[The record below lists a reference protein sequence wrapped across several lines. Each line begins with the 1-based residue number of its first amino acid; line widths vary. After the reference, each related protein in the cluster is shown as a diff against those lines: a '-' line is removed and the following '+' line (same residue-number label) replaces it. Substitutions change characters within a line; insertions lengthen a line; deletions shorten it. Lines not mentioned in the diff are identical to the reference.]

1 MTITIQYAL
10 WEDLPSE
17 VRSLFAAF
25 TGKGL
30 AAGKS
35 LYELYFYGYNIPHEV
50 GHILRIVTKT
60 HTERQ
65 WDEEMS
71 CNSFAVAFW
80 HAREAVELLR
90 QLEETLNLCILHLA
104 DPCPPGEDRADFF
117 NQHYQEL
124 SDPPSY
130 AHYQFNMVLS
140 ALSQPMGFEQAL
152 HTLYNHTSPLL
163 ARLPAPGDPLIT
175 SDLPAQTLSE
185 IRTALDAFG
194 LALPE
199 VALEREYTPA
209 IQRVVGLAY
218 E

>member
-1 MTITIQYAL
+1 
-10 WEDLPSE
+10 
-17 VRSLFAAF
+17 
-25 TGKGL
+25 
-30 AAGKS
+30 
-35 LYELYFYGYNIPHEV
+35 
-50 GHILRIVTKT
+50 
-60 HTERQ
+60 
-65 WDEEMS
+65 
-71 CNSFAVAFW
+71 
-80 HAREAVELLR
+80 
-90 QLEETLNLCILHLA
+90 
-104 DPCPPGEDRADFF
+104 
-117 NQHYQEL
+117 
-124 SDPPSY
+124 
-130 AHYQFNMVLS
+130 
-140 ALSQPMGFEQAL
+140 MGFEQAL